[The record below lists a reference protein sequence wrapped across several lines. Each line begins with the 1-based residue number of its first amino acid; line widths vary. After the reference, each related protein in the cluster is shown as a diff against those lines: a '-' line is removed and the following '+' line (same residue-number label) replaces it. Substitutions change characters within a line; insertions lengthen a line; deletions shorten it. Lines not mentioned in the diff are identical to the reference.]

1 MSNTAQQYVLFD
13 IHFIN
18 FSVQSQECESLA
30 IAPIGGK
37 VVLFVG
43 YERPGS
49 IFIYTI
55 TDDITKSKCES
66 IWTGIEE
73 TDGTWSEL
81 YERRKISEM
90 DPEDIR
96 FVYKSFYLIL
106 LLNFN

>member
-1 MSNTAQQYVLFD
+1 MYVLFD
-13 IHFIN
+13 FHLIN
-18 FSVQSQECESLA
+18 CILQGPECESLA
-30 IAPIGGK
+30 IAHIGGK

-43 YERPGS
+43 NERPGS

-55 TDDITKSKCES
+55 TDDITKPKFES

-96 FVYKSFYLIL
+96 FVYKSF
-106 LLNFN
+106 